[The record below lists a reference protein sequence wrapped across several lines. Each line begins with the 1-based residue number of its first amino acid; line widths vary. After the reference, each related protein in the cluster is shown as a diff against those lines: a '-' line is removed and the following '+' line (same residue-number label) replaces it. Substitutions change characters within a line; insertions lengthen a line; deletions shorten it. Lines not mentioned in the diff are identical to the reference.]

1 MKHAQQP
8 DRIVFSSVG
17 LTAQQ
22 MLQMYSILSCDASFG
37 SFCSLLTSSVLLV
50 LLCCVVIVVVVV
62 GSGGGGG
69 DDDEVV
75 VLFWGLF
82 DCSVAF
88 IFFSLFYVYFTLNG
102 IHESDSYRK

>member
-8 DRIVFSSVG
+8 DRIVHSSVG

-50 LLCCVVIVVVVV
+50 LLCCVVIVVVIV
-62 GSGGGGG
+62 GGGGGGGGG
-69 DDDEVV
+69 DEGVCC
-75 VLFWGLF
+75 FWGCLIALLLLSF
-82 DCSVAF
+82 SVCF
-88 IFFSLFYVYFTLNG
+88 MCIL
-102 IHESDSYRK
+102 H